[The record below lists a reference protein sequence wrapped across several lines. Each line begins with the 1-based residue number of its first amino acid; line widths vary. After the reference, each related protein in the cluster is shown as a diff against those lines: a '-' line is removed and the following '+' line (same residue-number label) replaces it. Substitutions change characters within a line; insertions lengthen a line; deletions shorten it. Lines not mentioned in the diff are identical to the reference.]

1 VNGGPEIMEN
11 DAEARLRAEFPV
23 VVEVP
28 VVWAEMDY
36 FRHVNHA
43 VFFTYFENARI
54 PYLQRIGFRELGE
67 GRMVGPILQSAQ
79 ARYRRPVT
87 YPDTLAVGA
96 RTTELREDRFT
107 HEYQVVSRAMNDVA
121 ATGSGVLVAYDYA
134 GGHKTAL
141 PPEVR
146 AALLALEGGRLP
158 DG

>member
-1 VNGGPEIMEN
+1 MNDTTASMEN
-11 DAEARLRAEFPV
+11 DAEALLRAGFPV

-67 GRMVGPILQSAQ
+67 VRMVGPILQSAQ

-87 YPDTLAVGA
+87 YPDTLVVGA
-96 RTTELREDRFT
+96 RTTELGEDRFT
-107 HEYQVVSRAMNDVA
+107 HEYRVVSRGMNDVA
-121 ATGSGVLVAYDYA
+121 AVGGGVLVAYDYA
-134 GGHKTAL
+134 SGRKTAL
-141 PPEVR
+141 PADVR
-146 AALLALEGGRLP
+146 AALLELEGGRLAL
-158 DG
+158 

>member
-1 VNGGPEIMEN
+1 MESS
-11 DAEARLRAEFPV
+11 AEERLRVEFSV

-54 PYLQRIGFRELGE
+54 PYLDRIGFREVGE

-87 YPDTLAVGA
+87 YPDTLVVGA
-96 RTTELREDRFT
+96 RATELLEDRFT
-107 HEYQVVSRAMNDVA
+107 HEYRVVSRGMNDVA
-121 ATGSGVLVAYDYA
+121 ATGGGVLVAYDYA
-134 GGHKTAL
+134 AGRKTAL

-146 AALLALEGGRLP
+146 AALLALESGRLP
-158 DG
+158 AG